1 MAVSSSQA
9 FSLQAT
15 FSYLF
20 EFFCM
25 NKSDTIAGHMCV

>member
-20 EFFCM
+20 EFLYM
-25 NKSDTIAGHMCV
+25 KKSDSIARHM